1 MKVLEWAS
9 VGTCLKA
16 LFGEETMAFIYLR
29 SEACFDLFSHA
40 FVVFAEHMDV
50 LPWEV
55 FAVKYE
61 GPCSNDLVTT
71 DPTKAQL
78 LHYVVLDQRNRSPGA
93 SVVAFLDAETQA
105 YTATTF
111 RG

>member
-40 FVVFAEHMDV
+40 FVVFAEHMDI
-50 LPWEV
+50 LP
-55 FAVKYE
+55 
-61 GPCSNDLVTT
+61 
-71 DPTKAQL
+71 
-78 LHYVVLDQRNRSPGA
+78 
-93 SVVAFLDAETQA
+93 
-105 YTATTF
+105 
-111 RG
+111 